1 MKKSAWGFALLA
13 VMVGLSLS
21 SCSRNANTLFLYTW
35 TYYTPEDAVRRFEE
49 KYNCTVRID
58 TYDSNEVMYA
68 KLKAGATGYDIVF
81 PSQDYAEIMIKQ
93 DMVQEIDHSQFENS
107 KYINKSVLT
116 KTTYDPTMKYAVPYY
131 MGAAGIA
138 VNKLRLKDYPRDWS
152 IFSDPRIAGHATMM
166 DDMREVLGDAL
177 AHLGYSVNS
186 DNDAELRAAT
196 DLVINEWKPNL
207 VRFDAEGFGKSFA
220 NGDFW
225 VCQGY
230 AEVVFGEV
238 PEDKQDDMIDF
249 FIPAEGGPMYI
260 DSMMILKGAKHYD
273 LAMKFINFITEPEN
287 YAEFLDGF
295 RFPASINAEA
305 AKYMTEKPIYRAD
318 EMENCELKMDLA
330 EGLYKYNEL
339 WQEIRFTSA
348 SKLEELSGTIPLV
361 LLAILVVALFFLG
374 RSLIKNFRSGN

>member
-1 MKKSAWGFALLA
+1 MKKSIFGFVLFG

-21 SCSRNANTLFLYTW
+21 SCSRNNNTLFLYTW
-35 TYYTPEDAVRRFEE
+35 TYYTPESVVRSFEE

-93 DMVQEIDHSQFENS
+93 NMVQEIDHSQFENS
-107 KYINKSVLT
+107 KYINKSVLA
-116 KTTYDPTMKYAVPYY
+116 KTTYDPEMKYAVPYY

-138 VNKLRLKDYPRDWS
+138 VNKLRLQDYARDWS
-152 IFSDPRIAGHATMM
+152 IFEDSRIAGHATMM

-177 AHLGYSVNS
+177 VHLGYSVNS
-186 DNDAELRAAT
+186 QNDAELRAAT
-196 DLVINEWKPNL
+196 NLIKTKWKPNL

-230 AEVVFGEV
+230 AEVIFGEV
-238 PEDKQDDMIDF
+238 PKDKQEDMIDF

-273 LAMKFINFITEPEN
+273 LAMQFINFITEPEN
-287 YAEFLDGF
+287 YSEFLDGF
-295 RFPASINAEA
+295 RFPASINSEA
-305 AKYMTEKPIYRAD
+305 AKYMKETPIYRAE
-318 EMENCELKMDLA
+318 EMDNCELKMDLG
-330 EGLYKYNEL
+330 EGLYKYNDL
-339 WQEIRFTSA
+339 WQEIRFTGDA
-348 SKLEELSGTIPLV
+348 
-361 LLAILVVALFFLG
+361 
-374 RSLIKNFRSGN
+374 N